1 LPIACEYHRDGVSIR
16 GGTDAGGPPFMIPG
30 FDLHI
35 ELAALV
41 DAGFA
46 PLEAVQSVTLDA
58 EQFPACAD
66 DFGTVANGKAADL
79 LLLDANPVE
88 DIQNTQKM
96 RAVAIQGKYLDRA
109 ALDAVL
115 ATWNT

>member
-1 LPIACEYHRDGVSIR
+1 
-16 GGTDAGGPPFMIPG
+16 MIPG
-30 FDLHI
+30 FDLHN

-41 DAGFA
+41 DAGFT
-46 PLEAVQSVTLDA
+46 PLEAIQSVTLDA
-58 EQFPACAD
+58 AQFPGRAD

-79 LLLDANPVE
+79 LLLDANPLE